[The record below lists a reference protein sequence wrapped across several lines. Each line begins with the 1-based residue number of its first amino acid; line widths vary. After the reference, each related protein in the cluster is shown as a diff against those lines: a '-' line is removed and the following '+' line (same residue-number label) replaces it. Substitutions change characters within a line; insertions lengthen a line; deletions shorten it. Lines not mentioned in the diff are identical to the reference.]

1 MKVVINHK
9 EVELPAGVDN
19 VADLLESQGIS
30 RSGHAVAVN
39 NRVVPRKEWDTFLIA
54 DGMEVT
60 VIKAVC
66 GG

>member
-9 EVELPAGVDN
+9 EVELPADVDN
-19 VADLLESQGIS
+19 VAAMLNSQGIS
-30 RSGHAVAVN
+30 ENGHAVAVN
-39 NRVVPRKEWDTFLIA
+39 NRVVPRKDWASFRIEN
-54 DGMEVT
+54 GMKIT